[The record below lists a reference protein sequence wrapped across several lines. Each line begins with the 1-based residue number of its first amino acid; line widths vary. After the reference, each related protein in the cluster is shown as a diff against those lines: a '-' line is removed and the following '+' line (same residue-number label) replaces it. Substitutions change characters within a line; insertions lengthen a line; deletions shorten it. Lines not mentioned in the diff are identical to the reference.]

1 MNEFEIIDEL
11 NKLGVLDKKTSTIS
25 PFYLELND
33 IGYIEAFGIRYVY
46 SNFDGTV
53 SIYFNELI
61 AADNSELLLYDTG
74 LLVGV
79 VECV

>member
-1 MNEFEIIDEL
+1 MNEFEMIDEL
-11 NKLGVLDKKTSTIS
+11 NKLGVLDKERSTIS

-46 SNFDGTV
+46 SFDGTV
-53 SIYFNELI
+53 SIYFSELI
-61 AADNSELLLYDTG
+61 ATDNSELLLYDTG